1 MAFEEK
7 RQTKGIQMKEKDK
20 SDLQVVSQEDSTD
33 KEVRSIMEEIKEEN
47 DILDELE
54 EKIRQHKKRYIK
66 KVSIVIVTIVL
77 ALSGGVMYVMNQTYT
92 DTRILNTYS
101 DGAEDGAQYI
111 EFAGGI
117 LKYTR
122 DGAAFLDNKGKEKW
136 NAAYQIQTPIAS
148 VKKNAVAIADKGGND
163 ISVFGKNGLKG
174 EIHTNL
180 PIEKTAVSS
189 QGIVSAI
196 LKDGNTFRIVCYDAA
211 GNVLVEHKTS
221 PTVTGY
227 PMDID
232 ISDNGYMLLVSYLIV
247 EDGVLTGRVA
257 YYNFGDAGKNKE
269 DYIVTQEVYPNAV
282 IPTVFFMDDQT
293 SVVVSD
299 REIVIYKGKDV
310 PEKLTSVKMTNGM
323 KSVFYNEKSIGVV
336 SNGKEG
342 NVLHIFDK
350 KGRSL
355 LTQKFEGEYKNA
367 KISDN
372 LVIMYNGKQCA
383 VFSKGGVQRF
393 AGEFDTDIF
402 EIKPLLG
409 LNKYL
414 VINANGFEEVRFTK

>member
-1 MAFEEK
+1 
-7 RQTKGIQMKEKDK
+7 MKEQDK

-33 KEVRSIMEEIKEEN
+33 KAVRSIMEEIKEEN

-77 ALSGGVMYVMNQTYT
+77 ALVGGVTYVMNQTYT

-101 DGAEDGAQYI
+101 DGAEDGAQYV

-122 DGAAFLDNKGKEKW
+122 DGAVFLNDKGKEKW

-148 VKKNAVAIADKGGND
+148 VKKNAATIADKGGND

-211 GNVLVEHKTS
+211 GNILVEHKTS
-221 PTVTGY
+221 PSVTGY

-232 ISDNGYMLLVSYLIV
+232 ISDNGYMLLVSYLMV

-269 DYIVTQEVYPNAV
+269 DYIVTQEVYSDSV

-299 REIVIYKGKDV
+299 REIVIYKGKDI
-310 PEKLTSVKMTNGM
+310 PKKLTTIKMNNGM
-323 KSVFYNEKSIGVV
+323 KSVFYNEKMIGVV
-336 SNGKEG
+336 SNEKGG
-342 NVLHIFDK
+342 NVLHLFDK
-350 KGRSL
+350 KGQSVLNRE
-355 LTQKFEGEYKNA
+355 FEGEYKNA
-367 KISDN
+367 KISGN
-372 LVIMYNGKQCA
+372 LVILNNGKQCT
-383 VFSKGGVQRF
+383 VFSKGGTQRF
-393 AGEFDTDIF
+393 VGEFDSDIL
-402 EIKPLLG
+402 EIKPLMG

-414 VINANGFEEVRFTK
+414 VINTNGFEEIRFTK

>member
-1 MAFEEK
+1 
-7 RQTKGIQMKEKDK
+7 MKEQDK

-33 KEVRSIMEEIKEEN
+33 KAVRSIMEEIKEEN

-77 ALSGGVMYVMNQTYT
+77 ALVGGVTYVMNQTYT

-101 DGAEDGAQYI
+101 DGAEDGAQYV

-122 DGAAFLDNKGKEKW
+122 DGAVFLNDKGKEKW

-148 VKKNAVAIADKGGND
+148 VKKNAATIADKGGND

-211 GNVLVEHKTS
+211 GNILVEHKTS
-221 PTVTGY
+221 PSVTGY

-232 ISDNGYMLLVSYLIV
+232 ISDNGYMLLVSYLMV

-269 DYIVTQEVYPNAV
+269 DYIVTQEVYSDSV

-299 REIVIYKGKDV
+299 REIVIYKGKDI
-310 PEKLTSVKMTNGM
+310 PKKLTTIKMNNGM
-323 KSVFYNEKSIGVV
+323 KSVFYNEKMIGVV
-336 SNGKEG
+336 SNEKGG
-342 NVLHIFDK
+342 NVLHLFDK
-350 KGRSL
+350 KGQSVLNRE
-355 LTQKFEGEYKNA
+355 FEGEYKNA
-367 KISDN
+367 KISGN
-372 LVIMYNGKQCA
+372 LVILNSGKQCT
-383 VFSKGGVQRF
+383 VFSKGGTQRF
-393 AGEFDTDIF
+393 VGEFDSDIL
-402 EIKPLLG
+402 EIKPLMG
-409 LNKYL
+409 LNKCL
-414 VINANGFEEVRFTK
+414 VINTNGFEEIRFTK

>member
-1 MAFEEK
+1 
-7 RQTKGIQMKEKDK
+7 MKEQDK

-33 KEVRSIMEEIKEEN
+33 KAVRSIMEEIKEEN

-77 ALSGGVMYVMNQTYT
+77 ALVGGVTYVMNQTYT

-101 DGAEDGAQYI
+101 DGAEDGAQYV

-122 DGAAFLDNKGKEKW
+122 DGAVFLNDKGKEKW

-148 VKKNAVAIADKGGND
+148 VKKNAATIADKGGND

-211 GNVLVEHKTS
+211 GNILVEHKTS
-221 PTVTGY
+221 PSVTGY

-232 ISDNGYMLLVSYLIV
+232 ISDNGYMLLVSYLMV

-269 DYIVTQEVYPNAV
+269 DYIVTQEVYSDSV

-299 REIVIYKGKDV
+299 REIVIYKGKDI
-310 PEKLTSVKMTNGM
+310 PKKLTTIKMNNGM
-323 KSVFYNEKSIGVV
+323 KSVFYNEKMIGVV
-336 SNGKEG
+336 SNEKGG
-342 NVLHIFDK
+342 NILHLFDK
-350 KGRSL
+350 KGQSVLNRE
-355 LTQKFEGEYKNA
+355 FEGEYKNA
-367 KISDN
+367 KISGN
-372 LVIMYNGKQCA
+372 LVILNSGKQCT
-383 VFSKGGVQRF
+383 VFSKGGTQRF
-393 AGEFDTDIF
+393 VGEFDSDIL
-402 EIKPLLG
+402 EIKPLMG

-414 VINANGFEEVRFTK
+414 VINTNGFEEIRFTK

>member
-1 MAFEEK
+1 
-7 RQTKGIQMKEKDK
+7 MKEQDK

-33 KEVRSIMEEIKEEN
+33 KAVRSIMEEIKEEN

-77 ALSGGVMYVMNQTYT
+77 ALVGGVTYVMNQTYT

-101 DGAEDGAQYI
+101 DGAEDGAQYV

-122 DGAAFLDNKGKEKW
+122 DGAVFLNDKGKEKW

-148 VKKNAVAIADKGGND
+148 VKKNAATIADKGGND

-211 GNVLVEHKTS
+211 GNILVEHKTS
-221 PTVTGY
+221 PSVTGY

-232 ISDNGYMLLVSYLIV
+232 ISDNGYMLLVSYLMV

-269 DYIVTQEVYPNAV
+269 DYIVTQEVYSDSV
-282 IPTVFFMDDQT
+282 IPTVLFMDDQT

-299 REIVIYKGKDV
+299 REIVIYKGKDI
-310 PEKLTSVKMTNGM
+310 PKKLTTIKMNNGM
-323 KSVFYNEKSIGVV
+323 KSVFYNEKMIGVV
-336 SNGKEG
+336 SNEKGG
-342 NVLHIFDK
+342 NVLHLFDK
-350 KGRSL
+350 KGQSVLNRE
-355 LTQKFEGEYKNA
+355 FEGEYKNA
-367 KISDN
+367 KISGN
-372 LVIMYNGKQCA
+372 LVILNSGKQCT
-383 VFSKGGVQRF
+383 VFSKGGTQRF
-393 AGEFDTDIF
+393 VGEFDSDIL
-402 EIKPLLG
+402 EIKPLMG

-414 VINANGFEEVRFTK
+414 VINTNGFEEIRFTK

>member
-1 MAFEEK
+1 
-7 RQTKGIQMKEKDK
+7 MKEQDK

-33 KEVRSIMEEIKEEN
+33 KAVRSIMEEIKEEN

-77 ALSGGVMYVMNQTYT
+77 ALVGGVTYVMNQTYT

-101 DGAEDGAQYI
+101 DGAEDGAQYV

-122 DGAAFLDNKGKEKW
+122 DGAVFLNDKGKEKW

-148 VKKNAVAIADKGGND
+148 VKKNAATIADKGGND

-211 GNVLVEHKTS
+211 GNILVEHKTS
-221 PTVTGY
+221 PSVTGY

-232 ISDNGYMLLVSYLIV
+232 ISDNGYMLLVSYLMV

-269 DYIVTQEVYPNAV
+269 DYIVTQEVYSDSV

-299 REIVIYKGKDV
+299 REIVIYKGKDI
-310 PEKLTSVKMTNGM
+310 PKKLTTIKMNNGM
-323 KSVFYNEKSIGVV
+323 KNVFYNEKMIGVV
-336 SNGKEG
+336 SNEKGG
-342 NVLHIFDK
+342 NVLHLFDK
-350 KGRSL
+350 KGQSVLNRE
-355 LTQKFEGEYKNA
+355 FEGEYKNA
-367 KISDN
+367 KISGN
-372 LVIMYNGKQCA
+372 LVILNSGKQCT
-383 VFSKGGVQRF
+383 VFSKGGTQRF
-393 AGEFDTDIF
+393 VGEFDSDIL
-402 EIKPLLG
+402 EIKPLMG

-414 VINANGFEEVRFTK
+414 VINTNGFEEIRFTK

>member
-1 MAFEEK
+1 
-7 RQTKGIQMKEKDK
+7 MKEQDK

-33 KEVRSIMEEIKEEN
+33 KAVRSIMEEIKEEN

-77 ALSGGVMYVMNQTYT
+77 ALVGGVTYVMNQTYT

-101 DGAEDGAQYI
+101 DGAEDGAQYV

-122 DGAAFLDNKGKEKW
+122 DGAVFLNDKGKEKW

-148 VKKNAVAIADKGGND
+148 VKKNAATIADKGGND

-211 GNVLVEHKTS
+211 GNILVEHKTS
-221 PTVTGY
+221 PSVTGY

-232 ISDNGYMLLVSYLIV
+232 ISDNGYMLLVSYLMV

-269 DYIVTQEVYPNAV
+269 DYIVTQEVYSDSV

-293 SVVVSD
+293 SVVASD
-299 REIVIYKGKDV
+299 REIVIYKGKDI
-310 PEKLTSVKMTNGM
+310 PKKLTAIKMNNGM
-323 KSVFYNEKSIGVV
+323 KSVFYNEKMIGVV
-336 SNGKEG
+336 SNEKGG
-342 NVLHIFDK
+342 NVLHLFDK
-350 KGRSL
+350 KGQSVLNRE
-355 LTQKFEGEYKNA
+355 FEGEYKNA
-367 KISDN
+367 KISGN
-372 LVIMYNGKQCA
+372 LVILNSGKQCT
-383 VFSKGGVQRF
+383 VFSKGGTQRF
-393 AGEFDTDIF
+393 VGEFDSDIL
-402 EIKPLLG
+402 EIKPLMG

-414 VINANGFEEVRFTK
+414 VINTNGFEEIRFTK

>member
-1 MAFEEK
+1 
-7 RQTKGIQMKEKDK
+7 MKEQDK

-33 KEVRSIMEEIKEEN
+33 KAVRSIMEEIKEEN

-77 ALSGGVMYVMNQTYT
+77 ALVGGVTYVMNQTYT

-101 DGAEDGAQYI
+101 DGAEDGAQYV

-122 DGAAFLDNKGKEKW
+122 DGAVFLNDKGKEKW

-148 VKKNAVAIADKGGND
+148 VKKNAATIADKGGND

-211 GNVLVEHKTS
+211 GNILVEHKTS
-221 PTVTGY
+221 PSVTGY

-232 ISDNGYMLLVSYLIV
+232 ISDNGYMLLVSYLMV

-269 DYIVTQEVYPNAV
+269 DYIVTQEVYSDSV

-299 REIVIYKGKDV
+299 REIVIYKGKDI
-310 PEKLTSVKMTNGM
+310 PKKLTTIKMNNGM
-323 KSVFYNEKSIGVV
+323 KSVFYNEKMIGVV
-336 SNGKEG
+336 SNEKGG
-342 NVLHIFDK
+342 NVLHLFDK
-350 KGRSL
+350 KGQSVLNRE
-355 LTQKFEGEYKNA
+355 FEGEYKNA
-367 KISDN
+367 KISGN
-372 LVIMYNGKQCA
+372 LVILNSGKQCT
-383 VFSKGGVQRF
+383 VFSKGGTQRF
-393 AGEFDTDIF
+393 VGEFDSDIL
-402 EIKPLLG
+402 EIKPLMG

-414 VINANGFEEVRFTK
+414 VINTNGFEEIRFTK

>member
-1 MAFEEK
+1 
-7 RQTKGIQMKEKDK
+7 MKEQDK

-33 KEVRSIMEEIKEEN
+33 KAVRSIMEEIKEEN

-77 ALSGGVMYVMNQTYT
+77 ALVGGVTYVMNQTYT

-101 DGAEDGAQYI
+101 DGAEDGAQYV

-122 DGAAFLDNKGKEKW
+122 DGAVFLNDKGKEKW

-148 VKKNAVAIADKGGND
+148 VKKNAATIADKGGND

-211 GNVLVEHKTS
+211 GNILVEHKTS
-221 PTVTGY
+221 PSVTGY

-232 ISDNGYMLLVSYLIV
+232 ISDNGYMLLVSYLMV

-269 DYIVTQEVYPNAV
+269 DYIVTQEVYSDSV

-293 SVVVSD
+293 SVVASD
-299 REIVIYKGKDV
+299 REIVIYNGKDI
-310 PEKLTSVKMTNGM
+310 PKLS
-323 KSVFYNEKSIGVV
+323 
-336 SNGKEG
+336 
-342 NVLHIFDK
+342 
-350 KGRSL
+350 
-355 LTQKFEGEYKNA
+355 
-367 KISDN
+367 
-372 LVIMYNGKQCA
+372 
-383 VFSKGGVQRF
+383 
-393 AGEFDTDIF
+393 
-402 EIKPLLG
+402 
-409 LNKYL
+409 
-414 VINANGFEEVRFTK
+414 

>member
-1 MAFEEK
+1 
-7 RQTKGIQMKEKDK
+7 MKEQDK

-33 KEVRSIMEEIKEEN
+33 KAVRSIMEEIKEEN

-77 ALSGGVMYVMNQTYT
+77 ALVGGVTYVMNQTYT
-92 DTRILNTYS
+92 NTRILNTYS
-101 DGAEDGAQYI
+101 DGAEDGAQYV

-122 DGAAFLDNKGKEKW
+122 DGAVFLNDKGKEKW

-148 VKKNAVAIADKGGND
+148 VKKNAATIADKGGND

-211 GNVLVEHKTS
+211 GNILVEHKTS
-221 PTVTGY
+221 PSVTGY

-232 ISDNGYMLLVSYLIV
+232 ISDNGYMLLVSYLMV

-269 DYIVTQEVYPNAV
+269 DYIVTQEVYSDSV

-299 REIVIYKGKDV
+299 REIVIYKGKDI
-310 PEKLTSVKMTNGM
+310 PKKLTTIKMNNGM
-323 KSVFYNEKSIGVV
+323 KSVFYNEKMIGVV
-336 SNGKEG
+336 SNEKGG
-342 NVLHIFDK
+342 NVLHLFDK
-350 KGRSL
+350 KGQSVLNRE
-355 LTQKFEGEYKNA
+355 FEGEYKNA
-367 KISDN
+367 KISGN
-372 LVIMYNGKQCA
+372 LVILNSGKQCT
-383 VFSKGGVQRF
+383 VFSKGGTQRF
-393 AGEFDTDIF
+393 VGEFDSDIL
-402 EIKPLLG
+402 EIKPLMG

-414 VINANGFEEVRFTK
+414 VINTNGFEEIRFTK

>member
-1 MAFEEK
+1 
-7 RQTKGIQMKEKDK
+7 MKEQDK

-33 KEVRSIMEEIKEEN
+33 KAVRSIMEEIKEEN

-77 ALSGGVMYVMNQTYT
+77 ALVGGVTYVMNQTYT

-101 DGAEDGAQYI
+101 DGAEDGAQYV

-122 DGAAFLDNKGKEKW
+122 DGAVFLNDKGKEKW

-148 VKKNAVAIADKGGND
+148 VKKNAATIADKGGND

-211 GNVLVEHKTS
+211 GNILVEHKTS
-221 PTVTGY
+221 PSVTGY

-232 ISDNGYMLLVSYLIV
+232 ISDNGYMLLVSYLMV

-269 DYIVTQEVYPNAV
+269 DYIVTQEVYSDSV

-293 SVVVSD
+293 SVVASD
-299 REIVIYKGKDV
+299 REIVIYKGKDI
-310 PEKLTSVKMTNGM
+310 PKKLTTIKMNNGM
-323 KSVFYNEKSIGVV
+323 KSVFYNEKMIGVV
-336 SNGKEG
+336 SNEKGG
-342 NVLHIFDK
+342 NVLHLFDK
-350 KGRSL
+350 KGQSVLNRE
-355 LTQKFEGEYKNA
+355 FEGEYKNA
-367 KISDN
+367 KISGN
-372 LVIMYNGKQCA
+372 LVILNSGKQCT
-383 VFSKGGVQRF
+383 VFSKGGTQRF
-393 AGEFDTDIF
+393 VGEFDSDIL
-402 EIKPLLG
+402 EIKPLMG

-414 VINANGFEEVRFTK
+414 VINTNGFEEIRFTK

>member
-1 MAFEEK
+1 
-7 RQTKGIQMKEKDK
+7 MKEQDK

-33 KEVRSIMEEIKEEN
+33 KAVRSIMEEIKEEN

-77 ALSGGVMYVMNQTYT
+77 ALVGGVTYVMNQTYT

-101 DGAEDGAQYI
+101 DGAEDGAQYV

-122 DGAAFLDNKGKEKW
+122 DGAVFLNDKGKEKW

-148 VKKNAVAIADKGGND
+148 VKKNAATIADKGGND

-211 GNVLVEHKTS
+211 GNILVEHKTS
-221 PTVTGY
+221 PSVTGY

-232 ISDNGYMLLVSYLIV
+232 ISDNGYMLLVSYLMV

-269 DYIVTQEVYPNAV
+269 DYIVTQEVYSDSV

-293 SVVVSD
+293 SVVASD
-299 REIVIYKGKDV
+299 REIVIYKGKDI
-310 PEKLTSVKMTNGM
+310 PKKLTAIKMNNGM
-323 KSVFYNEKSIGVV
+323 KSVFYNEKMIGVV
-336 SNGKEG
+336 SNEKGG
-342 NVLHIFDK
+342 NILHLFDK
-350 KGRSL
+350 KGQSVLNRE
-355 LTQKFEGEYKNA
+355 FEGEYKNA
-367 KISDN
+367 KISGN
-372 LVIMYNGKQCA
+372 LVILNSGKQCT
-383 VFSKGGVQRF
+383 VFSKGGTQRF
-393 AGEFDTDIF
+393 VGEFDSDIL
-402 EIKPLLG
+402 EIKPLTG

-414 VINANGFEEVRFTK
+414 VINTNGFEEIRFTK

>member
-1 MAFEEK
+1 
-7 RQTKGIQMKEKDK
+7 MKEQDK

-33 KEVRSIMEEIKEEN
+33 KAVRSIMEEIKEEN

-77 ALSGGVMYVMNQTYT
+77 ALVGGVTYVMNQTYT

-101 DGAEDGAQYI
+101 DGAEDGAQYV

-122 DGAAFLDNKGKEKW
+122 DGAVFLNDKGKEKW

-148 VKKNAVAIADKGGND
+148 VKKNAATIADKGGND

-211 GNVLVEHKTS
+211 GNILVEHKTS
-221 PTVTGY
+221 PSVTGY

-232 ISDNGYMLLVSYLIV
+232 ISDNGYMLLVSYLMV

-269 DYIVTQEVYPNAV
+269 DYIVTQEVYSDSV
-282 IPTVFFMDDQT
+282 IPTVFFMDNQT
-293 SVVVSD
+293 SVVASD
-299 REIVIYKGKDV
+299 REIVIYKGKDI
-310 PEKLTSVKMTNGM
+310 PKKLTTIKMNNGM
-323 KSVFYNEKSIGVV
+323 KSVFYNEKMIGVV
-336 SNGKEG
+336 SNEKGG
-342 NVLHIFDK
+342 NVLHLFDK
-350 KGRSL
+350 KGQSVLNRE
-355 LTQKFEGEYKNA
+355 FEGEYKNA
-367 KISDN
+367 KISGN
-372 LVIMYNGKQCA
+372 LVILNSGKQCT
-383 VFSKGGVQRF
+383 VFSKGGTQRF
-393 AGEFDTDIF
+393 VGEFDSDIL
-402 EIKPLLG
+402 EIKPLMG

-414 VINANGFEEVRFTK
+414 VINTNGFEEIRFTK

>member
-1 MAFEEK
+1 
-7 RQTKGIQMKEKDK
+7 MKEQDK

-33 KEVRSIMEEIKEEN
+33 KAVRSIMEEIKEEN

-77 ALSGGVMYVMNQTYT
+77 ALVGGVTYVMNQTYT

-101 DGAEDGAQYI
+101 DGAEDGAQYV

-122 DGAAFLDNKGKEKW
+122 DGAVFLNDKGKEKW

-148 VKKNAVAIADKGGND
+148 VKKNAATIADKGGND

-211 GNVLVEHKTS
+211 GNILVEHKTS
-221 PTVTGY
+221 PSVTGY

-232 ISDNGYMLLVSYLIV
+232 ISDNGYMLLVSYLMV

-257 YYNFGDAGKNKE
+257 YYNFGDVGKNKE
-269 DYIVTQEVYPNAV
+269 DYIVTQEVYSDSV

-299 REIVIYKGKDV
+299 REIVIYKGKDI
-310 PEKLTSVKMTNGM
+310 PKKLTTIKMNNGM
-323 KSVFYNEKSIGVV
+323 KSVFYNEKMIGVV
-336 SNGKEG
+336 SNEKGG
-342 NVLHIFDK
+342 NVLHLFDK
-350 KGRSL
+350 KGQSVLNRE
-355 LTQKFEGEYKNA
+355 FEGEYKNA
-367 KISDN
+367 KISGN
-372 LVIMYNGKQCA
+372 LVILNSGKQCT
-383 VFSKGGVQRF
+383 VFSKGGTQRF
-393 AGEFDTDIF
+393 VGEFDSDIL
-402 EIKPLLG
+402 EIKPLMG

-414 VINANGFEEVRFTK
+414 VINTNGFEEIRFTK

>member
-92 DTRILNTYS
+92 DTRILSTYS

-122 DGAAFLDNKGKEKW
+122 DGAAFLNNKGKEKW

-269 DYIVTQEVYPNAV
+269 DYIVAKEVYPNAV

-299 REIVIYKGKDV
+299 REIIIYKGKDV

-355 LTQKFEGEYKNA
+355 LAQKFEGEYKNA

-372 LVIMYNGKQCA
+372 LVIMYNGKQSA

>member
-1 MAFEEK
+1 
-7 RQTKGIQMKEKDK
+7 
-20 SDLQVVSQEDSTD
+20 
-33 KEVRSIMEEIKEEN
+33 
-47 DILDELE
+47 
-54 EKIRQHKKRYIK
+54 
-66 KVSIVIVTIVL
+66 
-77 ALSGGVMYVMNQTYT
+77 
-92 DTRILNTYS
+92 
-101 DGAEDGAQYI
+101 
-111 EFAGGI
+111 
-117 LKYTR
+117 
-122 DGAAFLDNKGKEKW
+122 
-136 NAAYQIQTPIAS
+136 
-148 VKKNAVAIADKGGND
+148 
-163 ISVFGKNGLKG
+163 
-174 EIHTNL
+174 
-180 PIEKTAVSS
+180 
-189 QGIVSAI
+189 
-196 LKDGNTFRIVCYDAA
+196 
-211 GNVLVEHKTS
+211 
-221 PTVTGY
+221 
-227 PMDID
+227 
-232 ISDNGYMLLVSYLIV
+232 MLLVSYLIV

-269 DYIVTQEVYPNAV
+269 DYIVAQEVYPNAV

-355 LTQKFEGEYKNA
+355 LAQKFEGEYKNA